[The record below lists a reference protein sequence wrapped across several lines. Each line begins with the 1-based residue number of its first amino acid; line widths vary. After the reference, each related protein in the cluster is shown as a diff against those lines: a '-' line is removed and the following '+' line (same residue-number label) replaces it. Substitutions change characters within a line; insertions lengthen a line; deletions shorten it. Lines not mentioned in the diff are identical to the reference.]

1 MAVPPLGR
9 EAELLRVTE
18 ILASVGDGPIGALIE
33 GEAGIGKTTVWRAAL
48 EQAAGFGWTVLETR
62 PLEADSKLT
71 FAGLRDLLAPMSDP
85 LLLRLPA
92 PQRQAL
98 QQALLLAE
106 IVPGHRVDRQAV
118 AAGATSVVGLL
129 ASRGPLV
136 LAIDDVQWLDGP
148 SARVLSHVVAR
159 LANHPVAL
167 IITIRSDD
175 EAQWP
180 LGLQRSVPAGR
191 LAQIRLGPLS
201 TAALH
206 HVLIQHLGRS
216 FPRRVLVQIQHATG
230 GNPFFALEV
239 ARLLPSRE
247 KPGPFL
253 PVPPNLQ
260 GLVSDRIS
268 RLPPS
273 SRQALLAVACLSSP
287 TLDLVRRSMDGKPTE
302 RRRAIERAEA
312 EGVIAITVDEG
323 VRFTHPLLAA
333 TVYARATGADRRE
346 MHRRLAGLVD
356 EVEQRAMHL
365 ALATAEP
372 DAGVAAMLTAAAD
385 TAARRGAPDA
395 AADLMERALRLTP
408 AGETDARA
416 ARAIEAATYR
426 YHGGELDRARGLLRG
441 LEDVH
446 VPASKARILSLL
458 GEISYHQESFD
469 EAVSLNEQALR
480 HTTNDPLLEARI
492 ELNLSFGTD
501 VSGDHRVA
509 NVHAERARELAEHL
523 DDPVLLGQAIGVSVM
538 TRYLLGGD
546 LDEIGLARAL
556 EFEDWNRP
564 SPVVIRPTLIAGYL
578 FLYDGRLDVSRSA
591 LEAAYKELVERGLES
606 DLPFVAGYLAWLDM
620 LSGRLTDA
628 QHYATEA
635 VDAATRVG
643 SDSIRAYAL
652 GFLSLV
658 LAHRGQIA
666 SAREAVAETF
676 ALVEATGFRVGAL
689 WAAWTLGIIGSA
701 LGEAASVH
709 QALADLTAFVEEHG
723 LDDPILAPFLAD
735 EIEALVALGESDRA
749 GRLLQMMERG
759 SRDRLWVQLAVAR
772 GRALLYA
779 SQSQLGEA
787 REIITR
793 ALADPR
799 IGELPIEWGR
809 CLLVLG
815 QVERR
820 ARKRGAARQ
829 ALRSAQALFERSEA
843 GLWLERV
850 RSDLERLG
858 LEPARDRGLTASED
872 RIARLVATGLTNRE
886 VAARLLISPK
896 TVEATLARVYDKLAI
911 GSRAELGGLVSQSGR
926 ATPAAND
933 KDAERP
939 R

>member
-9 EAELLRVTE
+9 EADLLLVTELLSRV
-18 ILASVGDGPIGALIE
+18 ADGSIGVLIE

-48 EQAAGFGWTVLETR
+48 EHAARLGWTVLETR

-71 FAGLRDLLAPMSDP
+71 YAGLRDILAPTADP

-118 AAGATSVVGLL
+118 AAGATSMVGLL
-129 ASRGPLV
+129 AGRGPLV

-148 SARVLSHVVAR
+148 SARVLAHVVAR
-159 LANHPVAL
+159 LVNLPVAL
-167 IITIRSDD
+167 IITIRSDS

-191 LAQIRLGPLS
+191 LTRIRLGPLS

-206 HVLIQHLGRS
+206 HVFLQHLGRS
-216 FPRRVLVQIQHATG
+216 FPRRVLVQIQQATG

-239 ARLLPSRE
+239 ARLLPARE

-268 RLPPS
+268 RLPPKS
-273 SRQALLAVACLSSP
+273 QQALLAVACLSTP
-287 TLDLVRRSMDGKPTE
+287 TLDLVRRSMDGMPTE
-302 RRRAIERAEA
+302 RRHAIERAEA
-312 EGVIAITVDEG
+312 DGVIAVTVDEG

-333 TVYARATGADRRE
+333 TVYARATAADRRA
-346 MHRRLAGLVD
+346 MHRRLADLVD
-356 EVEQRAMHL
+356 GDEQRALHL
-365 ALATAEP
+365 ALAADEP
-372 DAGVAAMLTAAAD
+372 DAGVAAILAAAAD
-385 TAARRGAPDA
+385 NAARRGAPDA
-395 AADLMERALRLTP
+395 AADLMERAVRLTP

-416 ARAIEAATYR
+416 ARAIEAATYH
-426 YHGGELDRARGLLRG
+426 YHGGEFDRARGLLRG
-441 LEDVH
+441 LEDVV
-446 VPASKARILSLL
+446 VPASRARILSLL

-469 EAVSLNEQALR
+469 EAISLYAQALR
-480 HTTNDPLLEARI
+480 DTSDDPLLEARI
-492 ELNLSFGTD
+492 EVNLSFGT
-501 VSGDHRVA
+501 VASGDHRGA
-509 NVHAERARELAEHL
+509 NAHAERARQLAEHL
-523 DDPVLLGQAIGVSVM
+523 DDPALLGQAIGASVI

-546 LDEIGLARAL
+546 LDEVGLARAL
-556 EFEDWNRP
+556 ELEDWNRP
-564 SPVVIRPTLIAGYL
+564 SPVVVRPTLIAGYV
-578 FLYDGRLDVSRSA
+578 FLYDGRLDDSRAA

-606 DLPFVAGYLAWLDM
+606 DLPFIAGYLAWLGI

-628 QHYATEA
+628 QVYAVEA
-635 VDAATRVG
+635 VDSATRVG

-658 LAHRGQIA
+658 LAHRGQVA
-666 SAREAVAETF
+666 PAREAVAETF
-676 ALVEATGFRVGAL
+676 ALVEATGYRIGAL

-709 QALADLTAFVEEHG
+709 QALASLTAFVEEHG
-723 LDDPILAPFLAD
+723 LDDPIRAPFLAD
-735 EIEALVALGESDRA
+735 EIEALIALGESDRA
-749 GRLLQMMERG
+749 DRLLQMMERG
-759 SRDRLWVQLAVAR
+759 SRNRLWVNLATAR
-772 GRALLYA
+772 GRALLHA
-779 SQSQLGEA
+779 GRSQLDEA
-787 REIITR
+787 RQTINR

-799 IGELPIEWGR
+799 IGELPIERGR
-809 CLLVLG
+809 CLLVLA

-829 ALRSAQALFERSEA
+829 ALRNAEALFRRSEA

-858 LEPARDRGLTASED
+858 LEPRRDHELTASEE

-911 GSRAELGGLVSQSGR
+911 SSRAELGGLVGQLGKASPV
-926 ATPAAND
+926 ATD
-933 KDAERP
+933 
-939 R
+939 

>member
-1 MAVPPLGR
+1 MAVSPLGR
-9 EAELLRVTE
+9 EAELLRLTE
-18 ILASVGDGPIGALIE
+18 VLGTVGDGPVGVLIE
-33 GEAGIGKTTVWRAAL
+33 GEAGIGKTTVWRAAI
-48 EQAAGFGWTVLETR
+48 EQATGFGWTLLETR

-71 FAGLRDLLAPMSDP
+71 FAGLRDLLAPTSDS
-85 LLLRLPA
+85 LLFRLPA

-106 IVPGHRVDRQAV
+106 IVPGQRVDRQAV
-118 AAGATSVVGLL
+118 AAGATSLVGLL

-148 SARVLSHVVAR
+148 SARVLAHIVAR
-159 LANHPVAL
+159 LADLQVAL
-167 IITIRSDD
+167 IITIRSDG

-180 LGLQRSVPAGR
+180 LGLPRSIPAGR
-191 LAQIRLGPLS
+191 LTKIRLGPLS

-206 HVLIQHLGRS
+206 HVFIRHLGRS

-273 SRQALLAVACLSSP
+273 SRQALLAVACLSTP
-287 TLDLVRRSMDGKPTE
+287 TLDLVRRSMDGTPTE
-302 RRRAIERAEA
+302 GRRAIERAEA
-312 EGVIAITVDEG
+312 DGVIAVTLDEG

-333 TVYARATGADRRE
+333 TVYTRATGPDRRE
-346 MHRRLAGLVD
+346 MHRRLAGAVND
-356 EVEQRAMHL
+356 VEQRAIHL

-372 DAGVAAMLTAAAD
+372 DAGVAATLAAAAE

-395 AADLMERALRLTP
+395 AADLMERAMRLTP
-408 AGETDARA
+408 PRETHQRA
-416 ARAIEAATYR
+416 ARAIEAATYH
-426 YHGGELDRARGLLRG
+426 YHGGEFDRARGLLRG
-441 LEDVH
+441 LEDVG
-446 VPASKARILSLL
+446 VPGSKARILSLL

-469 EAVSLNEQALR
+469 EAVSLYERALR

-492 ELNLSFGTD
+492 ELNLSFGT
-501 VSGDHRVA
+501 VASGDHRMA
-509 NVHAERARELAEHL
+509 NAHAERARQLAEGL
-523 DDPVLLGQAIGVSVM
+523 DDSMLLGQAIAASVM

-546 LDEIGLARAL
+546 LDETGLALAL
-556 EFEDWNRP
+556 DFEDWNRP

-578 FLYDGRLDVSRSA
+578 FLYDGRLDHSRAA
-591 LEAAYKELVERGLES
+591 LEAAYRELVERGLES
-606 DLPFVAGYLAWLDM
+606 DIPFIAAYLAWLGI
-620 LSGRLTDA
+620 LSGRLA
-628 QHYATEA
+628 EAGRYATEA

-658 LAHRGQIA
+658 LAHRGQIEA
-666 SAREAVAETF
+666 AREAVAETF
-676 ALVEATGFRVGAL
+676 ALVEATGFRIGAL

-701 LGEAASVH
+701 LGDAASVH

-723 LDDPILAPFLAD
+723 LDEPIRAPFLAD

-749 GRLLQMMERG
+749 DRLLRMMERG
-759 SRDRLWVQLAVAR
+759 SRNRLWVHLTVAR

-779 SQSQLGEA
+779 SQSQLDDA
-787 REIITR
+787 RATISR

-809 CLLVLG
+809 CLLVLA

-829 ALRSAQALFERSEA
+829 ALLSAQALFQRSEA

-850 RSDLERLG
+850 RSDLARLG
-858 LEPARDRGLTASED
+858 LEPARDRGLTPSED
-872 RIARLVATGLTNRE
+872 RIAHLVATGLTNRE

-911 GSRAELGGLVSQSGR
+911 SSRAELGGLVGQRGS
-926 ATPAAND
+926 ATPLA
-933 KDAERP
+933 KD
-939 R
+939 